1 MLKFLLTG
9 LSVYNPHGMPE
20 NAKHP
25 INSHQFPIT
34 NSKKNIKKRKS
45 PKKHVPSIS
54 HQFPITKSMSHRIH
68 GAAIYG
74 NMNPINIPP
83 LC

>member
-9 LSVYNPHGMPE
+9 LSVYNPYGMPE
-20 NAKHP
+20 NAEHP

-34 NSKKNIKKRKS
+34 NSKKRSTKRKS

-54 HQFPITKSMSHRIH
+54 HQFPVTKSMPIGSMY
-68 GAAIYG
+68 AIYG
-74 NMNPINIPP
+74 NMDPISIPP